1 MFVNLVR
8 RVKQAI
14 TTGVQALRNHIAART
29 KPTNSS
35 LVRGS
40 LRDLVRTKPQL
51 VAENALLRQQLIVLN
66 RSVKRPHLTTTD
78 RSLLVLLA
86 SRVRAWK
93 DAVLIV
99 QPDTVLR

>member
-1 MFVNLVR
+1 MFVNLLN

-14 TTGVQALRNHIAART
+14 TTGVQAMRKQIASST

-51 VAENALLRQQLIVLN
+51 VAENA
-66 RSVKRPHLTTTD
+66 
-78 RSLLVLLA
+78 
-86 SRVRAWK
+86 
-93 DAVLIV
+93 
-99 QPDTVLR
+99 